1 MVAVDVDDD
10 LLQAVQFAYDPGD
23 AHSGGVLEVAG
34 YGQGGHDHGQVGTG
48 GVSGVVEDGVGWQ
61 VWDESAD
68 PVGTMNGVYSILSP
82 ARSRPPM
89 SSSTTIHGLRGQF
102 FSEIPSLLRGRS

>member
-34 YGQGGHDHGQVGTG
+34 YGQSGHHHRQMGPGDIA
-48 GVSGVVEDGVGWQ
+48 SVVEDG
-61 VWDESAD
+61 AD
-68 PVGTMNGVYSILSP
+68 P
-82 ARSRPPM
+82 
-89 SSSTTIHGLRGQF
+89 
-102 FSEIPSLLRGRS
+102 

>member
-1 MVAVDVDDD
+1 MTVEVDGDFLEGFEGADDAFD
-10 LLQAVQFAYDPGD
+10 ADP
-23 AHSGGVLEVAG
+23 GGVLEVAG
-34 YGQGGHDHGQVGTG
+34 YGQGGHDHGQVGPG

-102 FSEIPSLLRGRS
+102 FSEIPSLLQGRS

>member
-34 YGQGGHDHGQVGTG
+34 YGQSGHHH
-48 GVSGVVEDGVGWQ
+48 
-61 VWDESAD
+61 
-68 PVGTMNGVYSILSP
+68 
-82 ARSRPPM
+82 R
-89 SSSTTIHGLRGQF
+89 
-102 FSEIPSLLRGRS
+102 